1 MNKTIKSRKGATL
14 SELVIVLA
22 VLVIASGMVVTFS
35 SMMHG
40 AQGVSNERHEALQDV
55 VTAETLIEG
64 FIENNTR
71 EGYFVEWDVSKESM
85 DTISFY
91 DYSDSNN
98 PSANFVK
105 LSNMG
110 AFVMTGKDVIFFEH
124 IKSID
129 FKVVCENFDENEGKN
144 EKWFFA
150 DEGVISKIR
159 YKSNHY
165 DILYYCTITYEVA
178 DTEYTYTF
186 CVNPYVGEGVK

>member
-55 VTAETLIEG
+55 VTAEALIEG

-71 EGYFVEWDVSKESM
+71 EGYFVEGKITDESLPAL
-85 DTISFY
+85 SFY
-91 DYSDSNN
+91 NGVDSKVAYIQMW
-98 PSANFVK
+98 AN
-105 LSNMG
+105 G
-110 AFVMTGKDVIFFEH
+110 AFVMSNNENPVMTFEH
-124 IKSID
+124 IKSIT
-129 FKVVCENFDENEGKN
+129 FEVVAGNYNDQQDKEE
-144 EKWFFA
+144 WFLSSA
-150 DEGVISKIR
+150 DNTKIY

-165 DILYYCTITYEVA
+165 DILYYCTIVYEVA

-186 CVNPYVGEGVK
+186 CVNPYVGEEVS